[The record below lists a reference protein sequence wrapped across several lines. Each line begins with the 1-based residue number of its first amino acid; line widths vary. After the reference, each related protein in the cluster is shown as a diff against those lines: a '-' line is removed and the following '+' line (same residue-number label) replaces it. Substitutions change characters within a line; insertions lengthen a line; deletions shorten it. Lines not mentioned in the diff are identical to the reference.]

1 VIQLHAERSPTLLDL
16 SPQTNSM
23 PTQHDGSAG
32 FAEYLDKMLGRG
44 VFSTPLQNGLPD
56 VSYQPASYAVANDE
70 RLDAAARHETAAQRD
85 LMAKH
90 EAAEKQ
96 SAANSAARAEE
107 VARSTAASKAKA
119 ESDEATRNAAEASVV
134 EDSPKASAA
143 STTDQ
148 SEDKLK
154 AAAEFSVALE
164 AKNSKDQAL
173 TEDHQTGVRP
183 DKAASDSSTSNESIG
198 DGALI
203 AAKQDSGDKDSGQKD
218 DHGLEAQL
226 VEGAKGL
233 KAENVLETGKEEIL
247 GKQLLRVSED
257 AAKDAAKDASKDAHS
272 LSSRTA
278 GVEQGARIA
287 TESLVSKGSQ
297 ESGDTGIDKLSAA
310 KSQARGSS
318 DPTREPR
325 DDEKANALV
334 RQATSADRD
343 EKAQRVA
350 AGSVASLAG
359 EKPDVDNGRTR
370 SRVRTEIVVDLSKY
384 ETASESDKT
393 GNKQSGGESRGGEQ
407 DGRNS
412 FSARLDGFG
421 GTDSASG
428 RSASTGSDF
437 ASQLSRRLQG
447 DAGAEIVRHAQM
459 VVRGKES
466 GEMRLVLRPE
476 NLGSVRVRM
485 QMEDGLITVRFLV
498 ENNGVRQALEQNLAG
513 LQQAFKDAGLETGS
527 LDVSVGNGGNGDAE
541 QQDQG
546 DSARRDVHRLS
557 AAVPGISEFG
567 FPEHAV
573 DLIA

>member
-1 VIQLHAERSPTLLDL
+1 MIQLHAERSPTLLDL
-16 SPQTNSM
+16 SPQANHMLTK
-23 PTQHDGSAG
+23 HDGSAG

-44 VFSTPLQNGLPD
+44 VFSTPLQSKAPD
-56 VSYQPASYAVANDE
+56 VLHQDASYAVGNDE
-70 RLDAAARHETAAQRD
+70 QAQYTVDPYGDKGGVEAHSNPLADDDDERSNAAAQHETTSKRD
-85 LMAKH
+85 LIAKH
-90 EAAEKQ
+90 EAEEKQ
-96 SAANSAARAEE
+96 SAANSAERAQEAAHPR
-107 VARSTAASKAKA
+107 VASKAKTD
-119 ESDEATRNAAEASVV
+119 SDETTGDAGKASEA
-134 EDSPKASAA
+134 EDSAKAAV
-143 STTDQ
+143 STTDPA
-148 SEDKLK
+148 EDKLK
-154 AAAEFSVALE
+154 AAAAFSVAME
-164 AKNSKDQAL
+164 DKNSIDRAA
-173 TEDHQTGVRP
+173 TEDRP
-183 DKAASDSSTSNESIG
+183 NRIPRDKAAELAES
-198 DGALI
+198 
-203 AAKQDSGDKDSGQKD
+203 
-218 DHGLEAQL
+218 
-226 VEGAKGL
+226 AKGI
-233 KAENVLETGKEEIL
+233 KAENGLSATKEELL
-247 GKQLLRVSED
+247 GKQQLAVSED
-257 AAKDAAKDASKDAHS
+257 AEKGATKNMTKDAHS
-272 LSSRTA
+272 RDTRSA
-278 GVEQGARIA
+278 GLAQGTGVP
-287 TESLVSKGSQ
+287 TESLVTKGSQ
-297 ESGDTGIDKLSAA
+297 ETGDTEVDRLAAA
-310 KSQARGSS
+310 KSQARGGS
-318 DPTREPR
+318 DSTREPR
-325 DDEKANALV
+325 DDEKASAV
-334 RQATSADRD
+334 ARQATSADRD

-359 EKPDVDNGRTR
+359 DKPDSDNRRTR
-370 SRVRTEIVVDLSKY
+370 SRVQTEIVVDLSKY

-393 GNKQSGGESRGGEQ
+393 GSKQFGGESRGGEQ

-466 GEMRLVLRPE
+466 GEMRLVLRPD

-541 QQDQG
+541 QQGQG
-546 DSARRDVHRLS
+546 DTTRRDVHRLA